1 MPWLL
6 CNKSMV
12 LAYQGLYRTCRFFL
26 NRERHQKS
34 HYFCFWSPS
43 LPYMVVGLLKGVGR
57 VPGGSATSRAGVLPG
72 PASPSLTWFPENR
85 LRVVGALLWGSL
97 SQQLPKVQ
105 GNGLRMVGCVGVYT
119 PFLNPWW
126 WAHDTVWVQI
136 CYGSSWCKSGF
147 LWSHGR
153 RALPLKTYWLLVPG
167 WPCVRLRI
175 FQLGKL
181 KLSLPGRN

>member
-6 CNKSMV
+6 CNGSMV
-12 LAYQGLYRTCRFFL
+12 LAYQGLYGIWCFFL
-26 NRERHQKS
+26 SKAWHQKS

-43 LPYMVVGLLKGVGR
+43 LPYVVVGILRRVGR
-57 VPGGSATSRAGVLPG
+57 GPGGLPTGRAGVLPG

-85 LRVVGALLWGSL
+85 LCLVGALLWGSL

-105 GNGLRMVGCVGVYT
+105 GNGLRIVGSVGVYT

-126 WAHDTVWVQI
+126 WDHDTVWVQI
-136 CYGSSWCKSGF
+136 CYGSSWCKSDF
-147 LWSHGR
+147 LWSCGI

-167 WPCVRLRI
+167 WPCIYLCI
-175 FQLGKL
+175 FRLGKR
-181 KLSLPGRN
+181 KRSLPGRN